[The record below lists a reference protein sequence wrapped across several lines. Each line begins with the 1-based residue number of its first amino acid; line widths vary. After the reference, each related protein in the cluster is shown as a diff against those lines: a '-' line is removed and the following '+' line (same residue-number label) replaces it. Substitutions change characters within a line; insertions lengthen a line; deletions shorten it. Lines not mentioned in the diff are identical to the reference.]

1 MSQALPAVLSFT
13 EELRANFG
21 DFVSAGID
29 LILSLANGLVEG
41 LPQLFA
47 YIPDIVINIAG
58 LINDNAPKILA
69 GAVGLMVQLGKGLID
84 SIPLI
89 IQNLG
94 KIVEA
99 IVSVISAFNWLDLGA
114 NILKGWPA
122 ESKAWRR
129 L

>member
-1 MSQALPAVLSFT
+1 MCIRDSSFT

-69 GAVGLMVQLGKGLID
+69 GAVGLMAVSYTHLI
-84 SIPLI
+84 PPFRE
-89 IQNLG
+89 
-94 KIVEA
+94 KIFPA
-99 IVSVISAFNWLDLGA
+99 TLTIFSSRISAATGPRATSW
-114 NILKGWPA
+114 WPA
-122 ESKAWRR
+122 AER
-129 L
+129 LLSLIHI